1 MVIFLIVIIACAAL
15 YVIYRWI
22 IKIDNKLQKI
32 RQEAIQYK
40 DFDEQTEEEKQ
51 VVSTALKVYGQ
62 DTKFP
67 LGIMVPNPEK
77 EEEHDKCMMWYTAGL
92 ILIILIAVF
101 LMLVIS

>member
-92 ILIILIAVF
+92 ILMINA
-101 LMLVIS
+101 